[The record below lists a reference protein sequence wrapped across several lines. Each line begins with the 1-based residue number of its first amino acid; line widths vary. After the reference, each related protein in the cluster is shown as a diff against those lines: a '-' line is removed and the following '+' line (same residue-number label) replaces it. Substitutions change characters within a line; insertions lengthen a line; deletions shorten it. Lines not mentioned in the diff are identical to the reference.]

1 MSAELFRILVVFIW
15 LLAAAYGY
23 SSGNQLD
30 HACSLLVTQD
40 YFNFLVSAVQYMDVS
55 CIPESSEVPPADLQN
70 YYEIAD
76 V

>member
-15 LLAAAYGY
+15 VLAAYGY

-30 HACSLLVTQD
+30 HACSLLVAED
-40 YFNFLVSAVQYMDVS
+40 YFNFLVSAVQYMDIS
-55 CIPESSEVPPADLQN
+55 CIPESSAVPPPDLHN
-70 YYEIAD
+70 YYEPAD